1 MIFALVNVDLK
12 LVLIVSDG
20 VILLGL
26 LNRERSV
33 SWNDYIQILFLG
45 VWIVSFD
52 SKGKRGHI
60 LEG

>member
-1 MIFALVNVDLK
+1 MLFALVNVDLK
-12 LVLIVSDG
+12 LVLVVSDG

-45 VWIVSFD
+45 VWIVSLD

>member
-45 VWIVSFD
+45 VWIVSLD

>member
-1 MIFALVNVDLK
+1 MLFALVNIDLK
-12 LVLIVSDG
+12 LVLIFSDG
-20 VILLGL
+20 VILLGF

-45 VWIVSFD
+45 VWIVSLD

>member
-1 MIFALVNVDLK
+1 MLFALVNVDLK

-33 SWNDYIQILFLG
+33 SWNVIERSIFFGFGYARRF
-45 VWIVSFD
+45 
-52 SKGKRGHI
+52 K
-60 LEG
+60 

>member
-1 MIFALVNVDLK
+1 MLFALVNIDLK
-12 LVLIVSDG
+12 LVLIFSDG

-45 VWIVSFD
+45 VWIVSLD

>member
-20 VILLGL
+20 VVLLGL

-45 VWIVSFD
+45 VWIVSLD

>member
-12 LVLIVSDG
+12 LVLIVSDC

-45 VWIVSFD
+45 VWIVSLD

>member
-1 MIFALVNVDLK
+1 MLFALVNVDLK

-45 VWIVSFD
+45 VWIVSLD

>member
-1 MIFALVNVDLK
+1 MLFALVNIDLK
-12 LVLIVSDG
+12 LVLIFSDG
-20 VILLGL
+20 VILLGF

-45 VWIVSFD
+45 VWIVSLD
-52 SKGKRGHI
+52 SKGKRGYI